1 MYYTEI
7 DPRTMKPVYVAKT
20 AEEKAMQRALLQWRR
35 PDKRPIV
42 LAALKKAGREDLIGF
57 GKECLIR
64 PARGEKPPVS
74 SSRTAKSAKNA
85 RPTAHR
91 PAAPKKR
98 GWAKAKR
105 KK

>member
-20 AEEKAMQRALLQWRR
+20 PEEKAMQRALLQWRR

-57 GKECLIR
+57 GKGCLIR
-64 PARGEKPPVS
+64 PNRGEKPPAA
-74 SSRTAKSAKNA
+74 AKKAAHAAK
-85 RPTAHR
+85 
-91 PAAPKKR
+91 PAAHHTPKKK
-98 GWAKAKR
+98 GWAKAKPKR
-105 KK
+105 KR

>member
-1 MYYTEI
+1 
-7 DPRTMKPVYVAKT
+7 
-20 AEEKAMQRALLQWRR
+20 MQRALLQWRR

-64 PARGEKPPVS
+64 PLRGEKPPVPS
-74 SSRTAKSAKNA
+74 ARINKNAKGA
-85 RPTAHR
+85 RPTSHR
-91 PAAPKKR
+91 PSTPKKK